1 MTKPKYTPEIRERAV
16 QLLIES
22 EKDYPSTW
30 AAITAIAPKI
40 GCTPE
45 TLRVWYL
52 KHMDQLNPAKV
63 QQISDQ
69 EKMKQMEREIKE
81 LKRANEIL
89 RKAAGFFR
97 PGGARPP
104 TQIMVDFILNNKD
117 RYGVEAICRILP
129 IATSTYYRTLDL
141 TVNPEHRA
149 KRDLHD
155 LQHAE
160 EIKRIWKESSGRYG
174 VRKVWQQL
182 KREGYVIAR
191 CTVARL
197 MQKLGI
203 QGVWRGK
210 NKQTTRNRDDQKRAD
225 DLVKRNF
232 NADHP
237 NQLWVGDFTYIQ
249 THSGWVYTAFVID
262 VFSRAI
268 VGWKVSTRMNTDMVL
283 DALEQ
288 ALHDRGMPKNVI
300 HHSDRG
306 VQYLSIRYTNRLE
319 AANLRA
325 SVGTTGDSYDNALAE
340 TVNGLYKTEV
350 IEYLKADWQGLADV
364 QLATLN
370 WVDWFNKKRVHSA
383 LGYVSPFEFEAMYYD
398 KINPLG
404 QVA

>member
-1 MTKPKYTPEIRERAV
+1 
-16 QLLIES
+16 
-22 EKDYPSTW
+22 
-30 AAITAIAPKI
+30 
-40 GCTPE
+40 
-45 TLRVWYL
+45 
-52 KHMDQLNPAKV
+52 
-63 QQISDQ
+63 
-69 EKMKQMEREIKE
+69 
-81 LKRANEIL
+81 
-89 RKAAGFFR
+89 
-97 PGGARPP
+97 
-104 TQIMVDFILNNKD
+104 MVDFILNNKD

-129 IATSTYYRTLDL
+129 IAASTYYRTLDL

-325 SVGTTGDSYDNALAE
+325 SVGTTGARKFSAS
-340 TVNGLYKTEV
+340 
-350 IEYLKADWQGLADV
+350 
-364 QLATLN
+364 
-370 WVDWFNKKRVHSA
+370 KR
-383 LGYVSPFEFEAMYYD
+383 
-398 KINPLG
+398 
-404 QVA
+404 

>member
-1 MTKPKYTPEIRERAV
+1 MTKLKYTPEIRERAV

-45 TLRVWYL
+45 TLRAWHQ
-52 KHMDQLNPAKV
+52 KHLDQQNPIKV
-63 QQISDQ
+63 QQIYDQ

-104 TQIMVDFILNNKD
+104 TQIMVDFIHNNKD
-117 RYGVEAICRILP
+117 LYGVDAICRILP
-129 IATSTYYRTLDL
+129 IAASTYYRTLDL
-141 TVNPEHRA
+141 CDEKHCFAREHRA

-155 LQHAE
+155 LHHAE

-174 VRKVWQQL
+174 VRKVWQKL
-182 KREGYVIAR
+182 KREGYIIAR

-197 MQKLGI
+197 MKNLGI

-210 NKQTTRNRDDQKRAD
+210 NKQTTRSRDDQKRAP

-232 NADHP
+232 RADQP
-237 NQLWVGDFTYIQ
+237 NHLWVADFTYIQ
-249 THSGWVYTAFVID
+249 TNSGWVYTAFIID

-398 KINPLG
+398 KIN
-404 QVA
+404 